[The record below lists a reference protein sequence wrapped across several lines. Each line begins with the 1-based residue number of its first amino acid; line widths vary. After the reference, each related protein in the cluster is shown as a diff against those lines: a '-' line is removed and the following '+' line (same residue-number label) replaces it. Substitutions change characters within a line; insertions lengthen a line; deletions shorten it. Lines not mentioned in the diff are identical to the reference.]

1 MSESTSDDGCG
12 CLSVVGGLLI
22 IGALIAFLQ
31 WLWGILVAVAIWL
44 WLAPGRLVVWI
55 LSWPLFSGHL
65 LLGLLAAAASGVLL
79 WLLFELVLRLIWC
92 STPMTTEL
100 VNPWKSSRRPL

>member
-1 MSESTSDDGCG
+1 MSESTSDDGWG
-12 CLSVVGGLLI
+12 CLSPVFGVF
-22 IGALIAFLQ
+22 GALMLIAFLQ

-65 LLGLLAAAASGVLL
+65 LLGLLAAVATGVVL
-79 WLLFELVLRLIWC
+79 WLLFELVLRLIW
-92 STPMTTEL
+92 P
-100 VNPWKSSRRPL
+100 R

>member
-55 LSWPLFSGHL
+55 LSW
-65 LLGLLAAAASGVLL
+65 
-79 WLLFELVLRLIWC
+79 LLFELVLRLIWC

-100 VNPWKSSRRPL
+100 VNPWKSSRRPR

>member
-12 CLSVVGGLLI
+12 CLSVGGGVLI

-65 LLGLLAAAASGVLL
+65 LLGLLAAAATGDCQIPIRARGRAV
-79 WLLFELVLRLIWC
+79 C
-92 STPMTTEL
+92 PTPVFAEPPGL
-100 VNPWKSSRRPL
+100 